1 MPEMYRLFLCVAI
14 LSVAIP
20 VLAETNCA
28 ELIERPSYPPLARQA
43 VIEGEVKAH
52 FDVGAD
58 GKPAHLALEGHP
70 LLKQAVES
78 AISKTTLDT
87 ACGTVEL
94 VYKFSV
100 DIEVKDPAQTS
111 FAFNPP
117 NEYVITTSHPPPT
130 GPDYGVVRRSWVR
143 RLFHF

>member
-1 MPEMYRLFLCVAI
+1 MVMNMCRAFCVAI

-20 VLAETNCA
+20 VLAQADCA
-28 ELIERPSYPPLARQA
+28 ELIEKPTYPPLARQA
-43 VIEGEVKAH
+43 VIQGEVKVH

-87 ACGTVEL
+87 GCGSVEL

-100 DIEVKDPAQTS
+100 DIEVKDPAQTWV
-111 FAFNPP
+111 AFNPP
-117 NEYVITTSHPPPT
+117 NEYVMTTSHAPPT
-130 GPDYGVVRRSWVR
+130 GPDYGVVRRSWFR
-143 RLFHF
+143 RLFPF